1 MYKNTQ
7 QIFPLNKN
15 PGLVVVIATTIK
27 FKVYTLQ
34 DLCDKWAMEIND
46 DGWGLRFRNFK
57 LIGRLTKDQEVTDI
71 WPVSELLNAYIN
83 VFFVKFET

>member
-1 MYKNTQ
+1 MN
-7 QIFPLNKN
+7 
-15 PGLVVVIATTIK
+15 LVLTFLT
-27 FKVYTLQ
+27 
-34 DLCDKWAMEIND
+34 IND
-46 DGWGLRFRNFK
+46 